1 MSRPHRVLAG
11 PMAVGLAIALLTG
24 CSSSPPAGTSTSS
37 ATTSSANTEEVCTA
51 AAAHN
56 TALTNFRN
64 LLTPEVTIDQLRT
77 ARDEVI
83 RTYAV
88 LEKKAESI
96 AADRVAA
103 LKAAQRKLEAAV
115 NDVRDQ
121 ATVPEAVA
129 SLKDEAAAVETAL
142 SDLNKD
148 VKC

>member
-1 MSRPHRVLAG
+1 M
-11 PMAVGLAIALLTG
+11 
-24 CSSSPPAGTSTSS
+24 
-37 ATTSSANTEEVCTA
+37 
-51 AAAHN
+51 
-56 TALTNFRN
+56 
-64 LLTPEVTIDQLRT
+64 TIDQLRT